1 MPSVRGYFA
10 GAARRPYVEA
20 EIVLPRLRVAADVP
34 LLVDTGADTTTIH
47 WSDRQLLQTHDGRP
61 LAADAVFLE
70 RVQASGIAGAR
81 VQYGSE
87 DAVLLFRTEQ
97 GTRLVVELS
106 VHIELGPPVGDVPSL
121 LGRDILSEVRLD
133 FNMPAN
139 DLVFEWEG

>member
-1 MPSVRGYFA
+1 M
-10 GAARRPYVEA
+10 
-20 EIVLPRLRVAADVP
+20 LPRLRVAADVP

-70 RVQASGIAGAR
+70 RVQASGIAAAR

-97 GTRLVVELS
+97 GTRLVAELS

-139 DLVFEWEG
+139 DLVLEWEG